1 MSYYG
6 TETATQCRH
15 CGAPAEEGDTCAKC
29 EELFHPRPK
38 VERPLPPTAKVED
51 ELDTKLTP
59 TRSTMRAPV
68 PGYKLLIAGF
78 LIWVFGRLIG
88 LGVHDVIGN
97 ALALALMIAGIV
109 TGIFSI
115 VRMITGTD

>member
-78 LIWVFGRLIG
+78 LIWVSVGSSDSACMMSSAMPLP
-88 LGVHDVIGN
+88 
-97 ALALALMIAGIV
+97 
-109 TGIFSI
+109 SPS
-115 VRMITGTD
+115 